1 MDGSFV
7 INARI
12 GQHDPLHSTISQYR
26 LFFAMK
32 RRPSKPARSNLQ
44 RTSQMRAR
52 LIQAAVETLYRAG
65 YSAAT
70 TIEVARRARVSRGA
84 MLHHFPTR
92 ADLLLATAQ
101 HILDDDRQYRR
112 EHLFKTSMAPGLER
126 FYAASDVSW
135 EVHRRP
141 STIAL
146 LEIMMA
152 TRSDRA
158 LAKAFAAFR
167 KMWIQSKHD
176 AAARMAADLGV
187 DDVVAVANLIRL
199 HQACM
204 RGLAIELMFT
214 RNAEEVE
221 AARRLQAGF
230 SRVFAEQLVA
240 HARHTRGTRA

>member
-1 MDGSFV
+1 MTRAV
-7 INARI
+7 KQRPAK
-12 GQHDPLHSTISQYR
+12 
-26 LFFAMK
+26 K
-32 RRPSKPARSNLQ
+32 RRSNVQ
-44 RTSQMRAR
+44 RTSEMRAR
-52 LIQAAVETLYRAG
+52 LIEAAIDTLYRSG
-65 YSAAT
+65 YSATT

-92 ADLLLATAQ
+92 IHLLLATAN
-101 HILDDDRQYRR
+101 HIVETDREFRR
-112 EHLFKTSMAPGLER
+112 GKLFAMKLAPGLER

-152 TRSDRA
+152 TRSDKA
-158 LAKAFAAFR
+158 LGKAFASFQ
-167 KMWIQSKHD
+167 KMWVQSKHD

-187 DDVVAVANLIRL
+187 EDTVAVANLIRV

-214 RNAEEVE
+214 RNAQEVE
-221 AARRLQAGF
+221 AARQLQVGF
-230 SRVFAEQLVA
+230 GRMFAENLVA
-240 HARHTRGTRA
+240 ESRKRDNHE

>member
-12 GQHDPLHSTISQYR
+12 GQHDPPRQTISQYR

-32 RRPSKPARSNLQ
+32 RRPRKSRRTNVQ

-65 YSAAT
+65 YSATT

-101 HILDDDRQYRR
+101 HIIDADRQYRR
-112 EHLFKTSMAPGLER
+112 EHLFKTSLAR

-141 STIAL
+141 SAIAL

-158 LAKAFAAFR
+158 LGKAFASFQR
-167 KMWIQSKHD
+167 MWIQSKHD
-176 AAARMAADLGV
+176 AAAKMAADLGV
-187 DDVVAVANLIRL
+187 DDVVSVANLIRL

-214 RNAEEVE
+214 RNAEEVDS
-221 AARRLQAGF
+221 ARRLQAGF
-230 SRVFAEQLVA
+230 SRAFAEQLVA
-240 HARHTRGTRA
+240 HASRARGTRG